1 MPLIFDPCTSQPSSM
16 PDLSIPQPPRYIPAP
31 PTNEK
36 LDYADLAIIDL
47 SKGTTPA
54 GRVQLAREVRDAFRT
69 HGFFYVINHGYTQ
82 AQTDRMFD
90 IADIPM
96 SGVSEEEK
104 RTYAG
109 DSHATGLFQGYK
121 PRQYWHIDSGVKD
134 EQEHYNCNRDVNKV
148 MHPQALRPF
157 LPDIDAFV
165 KHNHYNIIH
174 ELFKLVALSLEL
186 PEDTLVN
193 MHNFDVSG
201 GTYVRFM
208 KYFPRSEEDEA
219 RTKNVWMKGHKDIG
233 SMTLLWSQPVAALQ
247 IQTKDGWRWIRHINN
262 ALIVNAGDALEF
274 LTGGFYKGTIHRVVQ
289 PPPDQRGYSR
299 LGIIY
304 FAYTDDNVK
313 LVPLSESP
321 VLLQAGIERKCDDSV
336 APTMGA
342 WRVARVSAYGSSAL
356 KKSKEPNIEEEVLN
370 GILVKHYN

>member
-1 MPLIFDPCTSQPSSM
+1 MPG
-16 PDLSIPQPPRYIPAP
+16 LSIPQPPHYVPAP
-31 PTNEK
+31 AYEREALVLSFSGLCATSQSSICPRQLNP
-36 LDYADLAIIDL
+36 LAAL
-47 SKGTTPA
+47 NWP
-54 GRVQLAREVRDAFRT
+54 QEVKDAFRT

-96 SGVSEEEK
+96 SGSERRRE
-104 RTYAG
+104 THYAG

-134 EQEHYNCNRDVNKV
+134 SKSTTTVRACNRECGRG
-148 MHPQALRPF
+148 QTSGTSSSF

-165 KHNHYNIIH
+165 KHNHYNILH
-174 ELFKLVALSLEL
+174 ELFRLVALSLDL
-186 PEDTLVN
+186 PEETLVN
-193 MHNFDVSG
+193 MHHFDVPG

-208 KYFPRSEEDEA
+208 KYFPRSEEDEV
-219 RTKNVWMKGHKDIG
+219 RTKNVWMKGHTDIG

-247 IQTKDGWRWIRHINN
+247 IQTKNGWRWIRHIDN

-289 PPPDQRGYSR
+289 PPPDQRGHTR
-299 LGIIY
+299 VGIIY
-304 FAYTDDNVK
+304 FAYPDDNAK

-321 VLLQAGIERKCDDSV
+321 VLQQAGIERKCDDSV
-336 APTMGA
+336 APSAGA
-342 WRVARVSAYGSSAL
+342 WRVARVSAYGSSTL
-356 KKSKEPNIEEEVLN
+356 KKSEKPNVEEEVLH
-370 GILVKHYN
+370 GIIVKHYN

>member
-1 MPLIFDPCTSQPSSM
+1 MPG
-16 PDLSIPQPPRYIPAP
+16 LSIPQPPHYVPAP
-31 PTNEK
+31 PTEAK
-36 LDYADLAIIDL
+36 LEYADLAIIDL

-54 GRVQLAREVRDAFRT
+54 GRAELAQEVKEAFRT

-104 RTYAG
+104 RDYAG

-121 PRQYWHIDSGVKD
+121 PRQYWHIDSGVRD
-134 EQEHYNCNRDVNKV
+134 QQEHYNCNRDVNAVK
-148 MHPQALRPF
+148 HPQALRPF
-157 LPDIDAFV
+157 LPDVEAFV
-165 KHNHYNIIH
+165 KHNHYNILQ
-174 ELFKLVALSLEL
+174 ELSRLVALSLEL
-186 PEDTLVN
+186 PEETLVN
-193 MHNFDVSG
+193 MHNFEVPG

-247 IQTKDGWRWIRHINN
+247 IQTKEGWRWIRHIEN

-289 PPPDQRGYSR
+289 PPPDQRGHTR

-304 FAYTDDNVK
+304 FGYLDDDVK
-313 LVPLSESP
+313 LVPLAESP
-321 VLLQAGIERKCDDSV
+321 VLQKAGIERKCDDNV
-336 APTMGA
+336 APTMGT

-356 KKSKEPNIEEEVLN
+356 KKSKEVNIEEEVLH